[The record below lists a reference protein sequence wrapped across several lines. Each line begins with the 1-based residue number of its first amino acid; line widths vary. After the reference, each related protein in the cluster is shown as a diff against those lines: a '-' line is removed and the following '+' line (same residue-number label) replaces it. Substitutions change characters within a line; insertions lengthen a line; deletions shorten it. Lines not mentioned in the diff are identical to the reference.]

1 MERDIIL
8 QVSHLKTVFEV
19 GDTIVNAVNDV
30 SFSLEK
36 GHTLGI
42 VGESGCGKSVTT
54 ASILQLLPKHGH
66 VIEGTVEYIPSPGDV
81 PIMLSSLSKN
91 SKEIRT
97 VRGREIS
104 MIFQDPSSSLNPLY
118 TVGSQIAENLLHH
131 EKISKKEARKRI
143 VGLLTD
149 LGIPNPNQRY
159 NEYPHQ
165 FSGGMK
171 QRIMIAIAM
180 ICNPNILIADEPTTA
195 LDTTIQAQILALM
208 NQLKEVHNTSIILIT
223 HSMGVIAETC
233 NEVAV
238 MYMGRIVEFGT
249 LKQIFDEPLHPYT
262 KALLKSRYCQMLWI
276 A

>member
-238 MYMGRIVEFGT
+238 MYMDEGVH
-249 LKQIFDEPLHPYT
+249 QISALACQTQQFYPYT
-262 KALLKSRYCQMLWI
+262 
-276 A
+276 